1 MRSPC
6 NFDNGVRNTAIGAL
20 AAPAIWRDRNRFS
33 RAPAASAVSL
43 VWLISLVAA
52 LGLLILAQ
60 PRPALAQGVEL
71 VRVNV
76 ATVGKGYRTS
86 KLLGNKVL
94 NDKNENI
101 GTISDLIIGQDH
113 NLFAVLQVGGFLGI
127 GSRLVAVP
135 YDTLQIDDSGGKIVL
150 PGASRD
156 ALEKLAEFKY
166 LG

>member
-1 MRSPC
+1 MTSPC
-6 NFDNGVRNTAIGAL
+6 NFDNGAHNTTIGAV
-20 AAPAIWRDRNRFS
+20 AAPAIWRDRHRFS
-33 RAPAASAVSL
+33 RAPSTTSL

-60 PRPALAQGVEL
+60 PRPAFAQGVEL

-86 KLLGNKVL
+86 KLLGSKVL

-135 YDTLQIDDSGGKIVL
+135 YDSLQIDPAGGKVVL
-150 PGASRD
+150 PGATRD